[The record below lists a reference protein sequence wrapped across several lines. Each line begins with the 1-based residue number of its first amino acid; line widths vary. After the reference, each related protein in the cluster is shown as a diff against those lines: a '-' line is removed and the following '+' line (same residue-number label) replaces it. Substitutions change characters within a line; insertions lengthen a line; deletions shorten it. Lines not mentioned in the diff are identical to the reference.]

1 MLLVWFVLGIEALIA
16 FIPLLRKVTRVGFTL
31 MFTKSFIL

>member
-1 MLLVWFVLGIEALIA
+1 MLLVWFVFGIEALIA
-16 FIPLLRKVTRVGFTL
+16 FIPLLRKVPHVGFTL